1 MTSLDALR
9 VINLLN
15 AQTNAESE
23 SDGEAEW
30 TGLANFSDSVDNQ
43 SSVEILSETAV
54 SMESM
59 IQVELENVYLYHCQA
74 IDLTLSLWVSGDDK
88 LIDEELDELELLPV
102 S

>member
-1 MTSLDALR
+1 M
-9 VINLLN
+9 INLLN

-30 TGLANFSDSVDNQ
+30 TGLANFSNSVDNQ
-43 SSVEILSETAV
+43 SSLEIV
-54 SMESM
+54 SDKAISMKSM
-59 IQVELENVYLYHCQA
+59 IQVELENDYLYHCQA
-74 IDLTLSLWVSGDDK
+74 IDLTLSLWITGDDK